1 MQEKTVSVIIPTY
14 NRARLIEKSVRSVL
28 AQSYQNLEVIVVDD
42 ASTDDTETTVR
53 NIADSRVKYV
63 RLPQNSGACAARNE
77 GIRLASGAYIAFN
90 DSDDQWTTEKVQRQ
104 LEFLEEHKA
113 DVVVCKMEC
122 MNADGSFL
130 HFFPNKD
137 GSSCISYDELLR
149 YNCTSTQTFF
159 GKAASFKEMPFD
171 IRMPRLQDWDE
182 ALRLS
187 QKYAV
192 FFQDEVLVRTFI
204 QPDSITAHP
213 EKGVQAMDLLWEK
226 HKDAISTSRGIAEQ
240 FFKKKAAFLCYAG
253 KNPIAEMEFL
263 AKRFPSVKN
272 WLKYLL
278 AWTGLYQTIF
288 LLKNR
293 K

>member
-1 MQEKTVSVIIPTY
+1 
-14 NRARLIEKSVRSVL
+14 
-28 AQSYQNLEVIVVDD
+28 
-42 ASTDDTETTVR
+42 
-53 NIADSRVKYV
+53 
-63 RLPQNSGACAARNE
+63 
-77 GIRLASGAYIAFN
+77 
-90 DSDDQWTTEKVQRQ
+90 
-104 LEFLEEHKA
+104 
-113 DVVVCKMEC
+113 
-122 MNADGSFL
+122 
-130 HFFPNKD
+130 
-137 GSSCISYDELLR
+137 
-149 YNCTSTQTFF
+149 
-159 GKAASFKEMPFD
+159 
-171 IRMPRLQDWDE
+171 

-213 EKGVQAMDLLWEK
+213 EKGMQAMDLLWEK

-240 FFKKKAAFLCYAG
+240 FFKKKTAFLCYAG

>member
-1 MQEKTVSVIIPTY
+1 M
-14 NRARLIEKSVRSVL
+14 
-28 AQSYQNLEVIVVDD
+28 IVVDD
-42 ASTDDTETTVR
+42 GSTDDTETTVR
-53 NIADSRVKYV
+53 NIDDSRVKYV

-90 DSDDQWTTEKVQRQ
+90 DSDDQWTAEKVRRQ
-104 LEFLEEHKA
+104 MEFLEEHKA

-159 GKAASFKEMPFD
+159 GKASCFKEMPFD

-213 EKGVQAMDLLWEK
+213 EKGVRGMELLWEK
-226 HKDAISTSRGIAEQ
+226 Q
-240 FFKKKAAFLCYAG
+240 AAFLCYAG
-253 KNPIAEMEFL
+253 KNPVAEMKFL
-263 AKRFPSVKN
+263 AQTFPSVKN
-272 WLKYLL
+272 RLKYLL
-278 AWTGLYQTIF
+278 ARTGLYRIIF